1 MSKRLFAILS
11 IAASCVIA
19 DLTANEAVAASVYDR
34 ATATSAVEV
43 SYRDTERGYWNG
55 YRGYRAKRFGYRK
68 GPDGYWYPAK
78 AFGRGGYSYQPK
90 PLRGACNLG
99 FRPTNGPHNCNY

>member
-11 IAASCVIA
+11 IAASCMIA
-19 DLTANEAVAASVYDR
+19 DLTANEAVAAPVYDR
-34 ATATSAVEV
+34 ASSAVEV
-43 SYRDTERGYWNG
+43 SYRDTEGGYWHG

-68 GPDGYWYPAK
+68 GPDGYRYSPK
-78 AFGRGGYSYQPK
+78 AFGRGGYSNQPK